1 MATPRALA
9 LHAGPEA
16 RERLLDEGLKP
27 EQFGLLVGAS
37 GGAKWL
43 VLSALD
49 RVLFPWLM
57 QARST
62 PLACVGSSIGAWRH
76 LCLVQDDPAAA
87 TTRFE
92 NAYIEQHYEARPTP
106 EHVSA
111 VARGI
116 LRELLG
122 KDGARRVSTH
132 PFVCTHIVAARAR
145 APWRVSSK
153 PALLAAATAT
163 ALGNLLHRGTLE
175 ASLERG
181 CFHTGDAAGAL
192 RFPRLGTRYLPLTD
206 ANVTDAAMASG
217 SIPLVSAGVDTL
229 MPGEVFWDGGMTDYH
244 FGPGLS
250 GHEGLALYPHFYPH
264 FAPGWF
270 DKALPWRRQR
280 AAAWPGLVLLCP
292 TPEFV
297 RSLPGGRVPER
308 GDFSRF
314 STEERQRR
322 WRAASGAAVR
332 LAEEFGELVTTRQA
346 LERALVAGPH

>member
-1 MATPRALA
+1 MASRALA
-9 LHAGPEA
+9 IHAGPDA
-16 RERLLDEGLKP
+16 RARLLDEGLRP
-27 EQFGLLVGAS
+27 EQFGLLVGAA

-57 QARST
+57 NGRRTA
-62 PLACVGSSIGAWRH
+62 LACVGSSIGAWRH
-76 LCLVQDDPAAA
+76 LCLAQDDPAAA
-87 TTRFE
+87 TARFE
-92 NAYIEQHYEARPTP
+92 EAYIGQRYDARPTP
-106 EHVSA
+106 QHVSE
-111 VARGI
+111 VSRGI

-122 KDGARRVSTH
+122 PTGARRVTEH
-132 PFVCTHIVAARAR
+132 PLLRTHIVAARAK
-145 APWRVSSK
+145 AAWRVSSR

-181 CFHTGDAAGAL
+181 CFHTGDASTAL
-192 RFPRLGTRYLPLTD
+192 RFARLGTRHLPLTE
-206 ANVTDAAMASG
+206 ANVADAAMASG
-217 SIPLVSAGVDTL
+217 SIPLVSAGVESL
-229 MPGEVFWDGGMTDYH
+229 VPGEVFWDGGMTDYH
-244 FGPGLS
+244 FGPEIG
-250 GHEGLALYPHFYPH
+250 GHEGLVLYPHFYPH

-270 DKALPWRRQR
+270 DKALPWRRRR
-280 AAAWPGLVLLCP
+280 ADAWPKLVLLCP

-322 WRAASGAAVR
+322 WRVASAAAQQ
-332 LAEEFGELVTTRQA
+332 LAEEFAELAEGRALEQA
-346 LERALVAGPH
+346 LTGR